1 MDNIWL
7 KMLELDDDRQYCDL
21 LIELANYEN
30 AFARPVPKDFGYED
44 FEFFKKARVA
54 MVTGEVF
61 GRKVVPVNTYWVMS
75 GSTPIGYAT
84 LKHEAAYDKPGGH
97 IGCCLKKEYQ
107 NQGIGTIV
115 SDILSSIA
123 YHDLGITE
131 LVYSSKSENTQSQKS
146 VDKIGGTLV
155 AVNNGYHFYKVDLE
169 KRFNNER
176 RVIK

>member
-1 MDNIWL
+1 M
-7 KMLELDDDRQYCDL
+7 
-21 LIELANYEN
+21 
-30 AFARPVPKDFGYED
+30 
-44 FEFFKKARVA
+44 
-54 MVTGEVF
+54 
-61 GRKVVPVNTYWVMS
+61 
-75 GSTPIGYAT
+75 
-84 LKHEAAYDKPGGH
+84 
-97 IGCCLKKEYQ
+97 KKEYQ

-155 AVNNGYHFYKVDLE
+155 TINNGDHFYKVDLE
-169 KRFNNER
+169 KKFNNER